1 MVSIALLLAGTTAP
15 KAEAVLKLDGVWGN
29 EAGCKYAKEGTS
41 EDDSFVVL
49 KSDALESYGTGCEWV
64 QVFTGKSGAQ
74 VAIGLCGY
82 EGEGGLGSETFVVS
96 PDMADPTKLNI
107 YAGPGEV
114 WAEVRK
120 CP

>member
-1 MVSIALLLAGTTAP
+1 M
-15 KAEAVLKLDGVWGN
+15 AESTLKLDGVWGN

-49 KSDALESYGTGCEWV
+49 KPDALESYGTGCEWV
-64 QVFTGKSGAQ
+64 QVFTGKSGSQ

-96 PDMADPTKLNI
+96 PDMGDPAKLNI
-107 YAGPGEV
+107 YTGPGEV